1 MAFYGLMLK
10 RKRFPSN
17 YVKEFQVYYSH
28 VYINLKN
35 PFTQRCKCA
44 HEQCISRLHKFSFQF
59 QFKDNY
65 FFGYVSSLKFVTDKT
80 VSLS

>member
-1 MAFYGLMLK
+1 MVLYDLMLK

-17 YVKEFQVYYSH
+17 YVKEFQAYYSH
-28 VYINLKN
+28 VDMNLKKH
-35 PFTQRCKCA
+35 FTQRCKCA
-44 HEQCISRLHKFSFQF
+44 HEQCISRLYKFSFQF

-65 FFGYVSSLKFVTDKT
+65 FFGHVSSLKFVMGKT